1 MRNTNLIV
9 PEGGQKEVALASL
22 EEVMAKGHEKGGGDG
37 VGDLGGVE
45 RSRLNRRVY
54 DSKAEVGQISNTP

>member
-1 MRNTNLIV
+1 
-9 PEGGQKEVALASL
+9 
-22 EEVMAKGHEKGGGDG
+22 MAKGHEKGGGDG